1 MILFCMN
8 LTQPDLL
15 IFNIY
20 LNFKN
25 ILKIFLFTFLPLFLN
40 KTQIFS
46 SLLIICVDLVLY
58 SELFGDKFALI
69 CSGSVLILNLML
81 IIVIKKKK
89 SVQTM
94 DPTRSTWVQLDP
106 CDGLNWVKFL

>member
-81 IIVIKKKK
+81 IIVIKKKNLSK
-89 SVQTM
+89 PWIQPDPHGFNWIPVM
-94 DPTRSTWVQLDP
+94 D
-106 CDGLNWVKFL
+106 